1 MKQAD
6 PQTEYERR
14 QALRTLLRTPMIRA
28 TGPRAREY
36 RWIRVHHDWLQ
47 GWLGRNTGW
56 RLVVNREVARLYK
69 TPAVLDDATR
79 SACDSKFRDTPFSRR
94 CYVFL
99 CLALAALERAER
111 QITIGLLLES
121 MKLLA
126 AEDSALAAA
135 GIEIDMLVRDVR
147 RDLARAALLLQD
159 LGVLSRVDG
168 DEANYVQT
176 GSDVLYNIHRPALA
190 AMLGVRRGPSTVSAT
205 SFEAR
210 LAAIVEEPLPDSP
223 EGRNLRVRHRLT
235 RALLD
240 DPVLYLDELAP
251 DELAYLQS
259 QRSKIVGEIA
269 EATGLVPEVRRE
281 GIAMADEDGDLTDL
295 GLPEEGTLGH
305 LTLLIAE
312 FLAAAARDRPG
323 QPVSMTEVIH
333 HTGAMIE
340 EHAVRGKRWNSSARE
355 PDAERTL
362 SDVVLTRLAAMRL
375 IRRIHRRDVVEVIP
389 LPAIHRFALATPDA
403 EPRASRPTRRAR
415 R

>member
-1 MKQAD
+1 M
-6 PQTEYERR
+6 TE
-14 QALRTLLRTPMIRA
+14 PFP
-28 TGPRAREY
+28 G
-36 RWIRVHHDWLQ
+36 Q
-47 GWLGRNTGW
+47 GR
-56 RLVVNREVARLYK
+56 
-69 TPAVLDDATR
+69 
-79 SACDSKFRDTPFSRR
+79 
-94 CYVFL
+94 
-99 CLALAALERAER
+99 
-111 QITIGLLLES
+111 
-121 MKLLA
+121 
-126 AEDSALAAA
+126 
-135 GIEIDMLVRDVR
+135 IEIDMLVRDVR

-159 LGVLSRVDG
+159 IGVLSRVDG

-403 EPRASRPTRRAR
+403 EPRASRPARRAR